1 LFLGPEIT
9 APEHVDQLRAVGVKR
24 ILNVAIECDPDDSG
38 LGLRD
43 RFDRYLKIP
52 MRDIVEEENVARG
65 VKEVCDFLDDA
76 RLHSSPTYVHC
87 KAGKSRSVTAV
98 IAYLIHANHWPLSRA
113 YAFVLDRRR
122 GICPNIGFVSELMTF
137 EEQKLGGKSGGV
149 TGPSIR
155 GATPPGHSQ
164 TQPATQSRLDDD
176 GDTVMGVDLSPGLL
190 VHSKSTSAVPT
201 PVPGAGVSTGAASY
215 TSNLGGRRPSHIR
228 ESLPPMLPGYQHA
241 PLEGHD
247 ADDMALGSVQEVEVR
262 DSSGRYRH
270 ARRAP
275 VDEETLQLTRRV
287 SKAGLESSSW
297 L

>member
-1 LFLGPEIT
+1 MSDSPTSTDSEEMHEFSISTILPGFLFLGPEIT

-52 MRDIVEEENVARG
+52 MRDIVEEENVAKC
-65 VKEVCDFLDDA
+65 VKEVCEFLDDA

-113 YAFVLDRRR
+113 YAFVLDRRK

-137 EEQKLGGKSGGV
+137 EEQKLGGKS
-149 TGPSIR
+149 
-155 GATPPGHSQ
+155 
-164 TQPATQSRLDDD
+164 
-176 GDTVMGVDLSPGLL
+176 LL
-190 VHSKSTSAVPT
+190 PHSKSTSAIPT
-201 PVPGAGVSTGAASY
+201 PVAGAATPPGAPGY
-215 TSNLGGRRPSHIR
+215 TSTLGGRRPSHIR
-228 ESLPPMLPGYQHA
+228 ESLPPMLPGHQHV

-247 ADDMALGSVQEVEVR
+247 ADDVALGSAQEVEVR

-275 VDEETLQLTRRV
+275 VDEETLQPMRRV